1 MFRAVG
7 WVVFFSFVSHFLAS
21 VFFPY
26 ALLINP
32 QHNHY
37 TIGEVS
43 EEALHEHEESHKFS
57 HSHHHEEEP
66 APTET
71 NKGFII
77 SVFANSSTFTLSFFN
92 LGVALV
98 PLVLTLTAAWLCL
111 FTLRPGYYRPLL
123 ISTIPLV
130 PPPR

>member
-7 WVVFFSFVSHFLAS
+7 WVVVCSFLGHFLAS

-37 TIGEVS
+37 TVGTIS
-43 EEALHEHEESHKFS
+43 EEALHHHEQSHKFD
-57 HSHHHEEEP
+57 HHHEPEP
-66 APTET
+66 ASNIPSS
-71 NKGFII
+71 GFII
-77 SVFANSSTFTLSFFN
+77 SVFENSATFTLSFFN
-92 LGVALV
+92 LGVAIV
-98 PLVLTLTAAWLCL
+98 PLALALPAVWLCL
-111 FTLRPGYYRPLL
+111 FTLRPNYHRPFLL
-123 ISTIPLV
+123 FALPLV